1 MVTFQL
7 NFTFYLIRKGDICTA
22 VCIANKGKMKS
33 FADVFDK
40 VLEYC
45 REKVSSGEL
54 TDVAYNTWIK
64 TMVPVRLDGNIAY
77 FSVPSEFHSN
87 CTMKNYGRLLSE
99 AFLAILG
106 FEVEIRINVSDEQ
119 SAEEPTAFAENAVQ
133 SSAARYDD
141 SDYEYTF
148 DTFIVGRSNEF
159 AYAACTAVAKTDHTD
174 MTYNPL
180 FIYGPSGMGKT
191 HLLNAICKEIK
202 LKFPEKNV
210 IFVTGEAFA
219 NELID
224 MIAKKDTMTFK
235 QKYRGADVLLID
247 DIHFI
252 AGKDSTQEEFFHT
265 FNDLYNKGKQIVIT
279 SDRPPKEIKTLESRI
294 RTRFEWGIIADISA
308 PEYET
313 RVAIIKR
320 KAKQMAFVI
329 PDDVVECIA
338 NRLKSSIRQLEGC
351 VKKLKASHDL
361 VGTPPTIVMAQN
373 AIREI
378 LSDEQPAPIT
388 VDRIISDVASVYGV
402 TTDDIRSK
410 KRSAQIS
417 TARKVC
423 AYIIKQV
430 LQLSYKTI
438 GAEIGGKDHSTVVY
452 YIDDVNTSMKND
464 SRTRETIEDII
475 KNFKA

>member
-1 MVTFQL
+1 M
-7 NFTFYLIRKGDICTA
+7 R
-22 VCIANKGKMKS
+22 S
-33 FADVFDK
+33 FAEVFEK

-45 REKVSSGEL
+45 RGKVERKEL
-54 TDVAYNTWIK
+54 TDVAYTTWIK
-64 TMVPVRLDGNIAY
+64 TMTPVKLDENVAF
-77 FSVPSEFHSN
+77 FSVPSEFHKTCITN
-87 CTMKNYGRLLSE
+87 NYSSLLKE
-99 AFLAILG
+99 AFLSILG
-106 FEVEIRINVSDEQ
+106 FEVDIKIDVSEDIPEQ
-119 SAEEPTAFAENAVQ
+119 KPEQTVPAVPEE
-133 SSAARYDD
+133 SC
-141 SDYEYTF
+141 YEYSF

-159 AYAACTAVAKTDHTD
+159 AYAASTAVAKSDHTD

-180 FIYGPSGMGKT
+180 FIYGHSGMGKT
-191 HLLNAICKEIK
+191 HLLNAIYNEIK
-202 LKFPEKNV
+202 KNFPEKN
-210 IFVTGEAFA
+210 IILVTGEAFA

-224 MIAKKDTMTFK
+224 LIAKKNPTQPFK
-235 QKYRGADVLLID
+235 QKYRSVDVLLID

-265 FNDLYNKGKQIVIT
+265 FNDLYNNGKQIVIT
-279 SDRPPKEIKTLESRI
+279 SDRPPKEIKTLETRI

-320 KAKQMAFVI
+320 KAKAMDFNI

-351 VKKLKASHDL
+351 VKKLKAAQDL
-361 VGTPPTIVMAQN
+361 VGTPPTVVMAQN

-378 LSDEQPAPIT
+378 LSDEQEEPVT
-388 VDRIISDVASVYGV
+388 VERIISDVASVYGV
-402 TTDDIRSK
+402 TVDDIRSS
-410 KRSAQIS
+410 KRSTQIS

-430 LQLSYKTI
+430 LQLSYKSI

-452 YIDDVNTSMKND
+452 YIDQVTKAVQQDNHMKD
-464 SRTRETIEDII
+464 TVEDII
-475 KNFKA
+475 KNINAGYSHRIQ

>member
-1 MVTFQL
+1 
-7 NFTFYLIRKGDICTA
+7 
-22 VCIANKGKMKS
+22 
-33 FADVFDK
+33 
-40 VLEYC
+40 
-45 REKVSSGEL
+45 
-54 TDVAYNTWIK
+54 
-64 TMVPVRLDGNIAY
+64 
-77 FSVPSEFHSN
+77 
-87 CTMKNYGRLLSE
+87 
-99 AFLAILG
+99 
-106 FEVEIRINVSDEQ
+106 
-119 SAEEPTAFAENAVQ
+119 
-133 SSAARYDD
+133 
-141 SDYEYTF
+141 
-148 DTFIVGRSNEF
+148 
-159 AYAACTAVAKTDHTD
+159 
-174 MTYNPL
+174 
-180 FIYGPSGMGKT
+180 
-191 HLLNAICKEIK
+191 
-202 LKFPEKNV
+202 
-210 IFVTGEAFA
+210 
-219 NELID
+219 
-224 MIAKKDTMTFK
+224 
-235 QKYRGADVLLID
+235 
-247 DIHFI
+247 
-252 AGKDSTQEEFFHT
+252 
-265 FNDLYNKGKQIVIT
+265 
-279 SDRPPKEIKTLESRI
+279 
-294 RTRFEWGIIADISA
+294 
-308 PEYET
+308 
-313 RVAIIKR
+313 
-320 KAKQMAFVI
+320 MAFVI